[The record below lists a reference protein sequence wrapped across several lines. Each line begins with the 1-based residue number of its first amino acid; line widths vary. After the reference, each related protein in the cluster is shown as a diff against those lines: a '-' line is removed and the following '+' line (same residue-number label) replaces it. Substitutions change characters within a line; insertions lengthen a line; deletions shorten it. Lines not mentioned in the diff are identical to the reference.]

1 MTKKTAGIYKRK
13 DALYIRA
20 SVRTE
25 DDLWLEDGPC
35 TKLATTAPAP
45 EVGEA
50 VLEALSRSG
59 RVVPHPTEWKSVD
72 EDNPIL
78 EAAGIKRWNTFR
90 KGASCLSIALRKDLS
105 LTPTVNEGG
114 QGFAHLPDQAI
125 RLPAT
130 ATALEVGEAVQRA
143 LGRCR

>member
-35 TKLATTAPAP
+35 TRLDVTASPSEIGDAL
-45 EVGEA
+45 
-50 VLEALSRSG
+50 LEALSRSG

-78 EAAGIKRWNTFR
+78 QAAGIKRWSTFR
-90 KGASCLSIALRKDLS
+90 KGSWCLSISLREELS
-105 LTPTVNEGG
+105 LIPTVNEGSD
-114 QGFAHLPDQAI
+114 GFGHLPDDAV
-125 RLPAT
+125 RLPTT
-130 ATALEVGEAVQRA
+130 ATALEVGEAVQQA
-143 LGRCR
+143 LSRCR